1 MTDDRSVE
9 TTVAR
14 GFTLLELI
22 LCIFVLSLFLT
33 LALPSFTGVGQR
45 KAEADAK
52 MAASVLRLLYDSAL
66 SRKETFTLTVDLNRK
81 ALSYQRPEGDRSETF
96 TSLRSVTVPSR
107 GQLSEGEITITFT
120 GLGIPEN
127 LRLTFDNG
135 SRPDI
140 VVMLSHLSGKVS
152 LTHEDT
158 GAKDSKR

>member
-1 MTDDRSVE
+1 
-9 TTVAR
+9 
-14 GFTLLELI
+14 
-22 LCIFVLSLFLT
+22 
-33 LALPSFTGVGQR
+33 
-45 KAEADAK
+45 